1 MEEARVLIVDDHQL
15 FADGLRKLLEH
26 EFELLDTVSDGKAAV
41 EAFQRLKPDLTLL
54 DVGLPLL
61 NGIETARQIKRISRD
76 ARVLF
81 VSMHSD
87 RIYLEEALAAGGS
100 GYVLK
105 QAAARELV
113 DAIRTVLAG
122 NYYVSPMIAF
132 KLGAPLAEIGKPRT
146 DFFGGRLTARQREV
160 LQLIAEGKSM
170 KEIGDLLRISVRTVE
185 FHKNRIIQELGCR
198 STAELTRY
206 AFQHGISVMEE
217 TTHPF
222 KA

>member
-15 FADGLRKLLEH
+15 FAEGLRKLLEH
-26 EFELLDTVSDGKAAV
+26 EFQLLDTVSDGKAAV
-41 EAFQRLKPDLTLL
+41 EAFQRLKPDLMLL
-54 DVGLPLL
+54 DVGLPIL
-61 NGIETARQIKRISRD
+61 NGIETTRQIKRFSPD

-81 VSMHSD
+81 VTMHTD
-87 RIYLEEALAAGGS
+87 RIYVEEALAAGGL

-122 NYYVSPMIAF
+122 KCYVSPMFAS
-132 KLGAPLAEIGKPRT
+132 KLGAELSEIVTPRT
-146 DFFGGRLTARQREV
+146 DLFGGRLTARQREV

-170 KEIGDLLRISVRTVE
+170 KEIGDILRISVRTVE

-217 TTHPF
+217 TAHPV